1 MVDRKSTIPAQSCGD
16 CPLLGT
22 KWGIA
27 VMNNWTRS
35 IAVACLGATSF
46 VALPTVAEAGIGD
59 LLVAPTRV
67 VLDGRKGAEVILNN
81 IGDDAATY
89 RVSIEFRRMTESGD
103 LVDVA
108 TPTDQDVKA
117 EDMIVYAP
125 RKVTLAPHEPQAIRI
140 AARAPEGLPDGEYR
154 VHMLF
159 RAIPPATPIAQ
170 PAGEAVKGV
179 QFKLTPVYGVTIPVI
194 VRLGNLQA
202 TAAIAN
208 VHLETANSP
217 VAPPVKPGTVPSPLL
232 VEPSTAPSSG
242 LRVALDLMR
251 QGTRSTYGEVRV
263 MKAGIKEPI
272 ADAKGI
278 AVYTEVGKR
287 HVTLTIPET
296 YKSVATGR
304 VTVQY
309 VETFDDGNQL
319 LAETQ
324 AVLR

>member
-1 MVDRKSTIPAQSCGD
+1 
-16 CPLLGT
+16 
-22 KWGIA
+22 
-27 VMNNWTRS
+27 MNNWTRS
-35 IAVACLGATSF
+35 IVVACVGATSF
-46 VALPTVAEAGIGD
+46 IALPTAAEAGVGD

-67 VLDGRKGAEVILNN
+67 VLDGRKGAEIILNN

-89 RVSIEFRRMTESGD
+89 RVSIEFRRMTESGE
-103 LVDVA
+103 LVDVP
-108 TPTDQDVKA
+108 TPTEADVKA

-159 RAIPPATPIAQ
+159 RAIPPATPVTQ
-170 PAGEAVKGV
+170 PTGGAVKGV

-194 VRLGNLQA
+194 VRLGSLQA

-208 VHLETANSP
+208 VHLQSAN
-217 VAPPVKPGTVPSPLL
+217 GTP
-232 VEPSTAPSSG
+232 E
-242 LRVALDLMR
+242 VALDLTR
-251 QGTRSTYGEVRV
+251 QGSRSTYGEVRV
-263 MKAGIKEPI
+263 LKAGIKEPI
-272 ADAKGI
+272 AIAKGI
-278 AVYTEVGKR
+278 AVYTEVTRR
-287 HVTLTIPET
+287 HVNLAIADA
-296 YKSVATGR
+296 YKAAATGP